1 MRPDQDGKQYANR
14 YLAISRSSSLELHLT
29 SGPMPKPEDVLREHL
44 KLAYNLMLQYTR
56 SQPSSLEGNA
66 SRRGSRGDVIDK
78 KKRRFW
84 PSRQPSTSSEAPSQH
99 QEELPEEGEGV
110 VRERRDSA
118 AKSFA
123 KRVVGAVK
131 SGSHHTP
138 SANTP
143 TTLSSSPTSS
153 PALGST
159 RKLSSDTTREA
170 SPPDSLSLTS
180 AHLFLPIFRPYLAL
194 AVSLPLHPSSS
205 SHKEPSPT
213 VRSALNTLLNFPIE
227 LEELD
232 GSEYSWI
239 QYVPPRTDKE
249 GIVLRAGGIGSLGE
263 RLLEL
268 LQTTCDAYFPVDSI
282 PPKSNAISAV
292 ERERTV
298 TAPAGPDDWI
308 PTGQGEASKIEEI
321 LGPVMLLVRKL
332 SMIGEANE
340 MFRFVLFP
348 PNM

>member
-1 MRPDQDGKQYANR
+1 
-14 YLAISRSSSLELHLT
+14 
-29 SGPMPKPEDVLREHL
+29 MPKPEDVLREHL

-56 SQPSSLEGNA
+56 SQPSSMEGNT
-66 SRRGSRGDVIDK
+66 SRRGSRGDVVDK

-84 PSRQPSTSSEAPSQH
+84 PSRQASTSSEATSQ
-99 QEELPEEGEGV
+99 QQDDLPEDGEGV

-131 SGSHHTP
+131 SGSHHSP
-138 SANTP
+138 SPNTP
-143 TTLSSSPTSS
+143 TSLSSSPTST
-153 PALGST
+153 PALEST
-159 RKLSSDTTREA
+159 KKLSSETNSE
-170 SPPDSLSLTS
+170 SSSPDSLSLTS

-194 AVSLPLHPSSS
+194 AVSLPLHPPSATL
-205 SHKEPSPT
+205 KEPSPI
-213 VRSALNTLLNFPIE
+213 VRYALNTLLNFPIE

-263 RLLEL
+263 RLLDL
-268 LQTTCDAYFPVDSI
+268 LQTTCNAYFPFDSI
-282 PPKSNAISAV
+282 PPKSNSISLV
-292 ERERTV
+292 DRERPV
-298 TAPAGPDDWI
+298 SAPAGPDDWI

-321 LGPVMLLVRKL
+321 LGPVMLLLRKL

-348 PNM
+348 PNMYVLDSERFINGSS